1 MDWKATMSKLGRA
14 ATQKAATAAKSVAD
28 AASERLSKVSDPQPP
43 PVAEDG
49 FHRMVEEA
57 IDETKTSSPPPRA
70 KLVGRKA
77 IQAVKPLPPIPQL
90 SRPAFSADLPRRSW
104 FARTFVAPLER
115 LVGGL
120 AKLVVTAFAI
130 AVTGFVCLVVLVR
143 FMPASPV
150 TPSMPTQQPIASST
164 TTITPRAAEPIRRES
179 PNRASPP
186 RSESHTKS
194 PAKSSGA
201 HKESLR
207 ERAYESLTGKEVVHR
222 KDGSTFERKQPNK
235 K

>member
-28 AASERLSKVSDPQPP
+28 AASERLSKVSDSQPP
-43 PVAEDG
+43 PEAEDG
-49 FHRMVEEA
+49 FECVVEDT
-57 IDETKTSSPPPRA
+57 IKETKASSPSPRV

-77 IQAVKPLPPIPQL
+77 TPAVKPLPPIPQPL
-90 SRPAFSADLPRRSW
+90 RPAFSADLPRRSW

-130 AVTGFVCLVVLVR
+130 AVTGFVCLAVLVR

-150 TPSMPTQQPIASST
+150 TPSMPTQQPIASS
-164 TTITPRAAEPIRRES
+164 TITPRAAEPIRRES

>member
-1 MDWKATMSKLGRA
+1 MAPSRAGDTRRLGSLQVGPMSRSPVISSAYLNTTGQRSYGLDPIERVSACLVAFVLPALNGRPYI
-14 ATQKAATAAKSVAD
+14 
-28 AASERLSKVSDPQPP
+28 LSS
-43 PVAEDG
+43 
-49 FHRMVEEA
+49 
-57 IDETKTSSPPPRA
+57 
-70 KLVGRKA
+70 
-77 IQAVKPLPPIPQL
+77 
-90 SRPAFSADLPRRSW
+90 
-104 FARTFVAPLER
+104 
-115 LVGGL
+115 
-120 AKLVVTAFAI
+120 
-130 AVTGFVCLVVLVR
+130 GFVCLVVLVR